1 MSVFDS
7 IGVINLGTY
16 LTGALLIILL
26 PGPNSLYVLATAAT
40 HGIRDG
46 YKAALGIFVGDSILL
61 FLTAAGA
68 ASLLQTLPALFYTI
82 RVIGAVY
89 LAYLGIRILWSLLYP
104 PATLEVRTIDM
115 EHGHAESRF
124 FKALTLSLLNPK
136 AILFLVSFFV
146 QFVDPSK
153 GHPWLAFLVLGVCLQ
168 VFSMAYLSALI
179 VGGAR
184 LANAFRRR
192 RRLANVASAAVGLL
206 FIGFAVRMVFA
217 R

>member
-1 MSVFDS
+1 MFES

-16 LTGALLIILL
+16 LAGALLIILL

-40 HGIRDG
+40 HGVRDG
-46 YKAALGIFVGDSILL
+46 YKAALGIFIGDSILL

-82 RVIGAVY
+82 RMVGAVY
-89 LAYLGIRILWSLLYP
+89 LAYLGVRILWSLLHP
-104 PATLEVRTIDM
+104 QPAVEVRTIST
-115 EHGHAESRF
+115 EKAHGESRL

-153 GHPWLAFLVLGVCLQ
+153 GHPWLAFLVLGVFLQ

-179 VGGAR
+179 FGGSR
-184 LANAFRRR
+184 LASAFRRR
-192 RRLANVASAAVGLL
+192 RRLASGASAAVGLL
-206 FIGFAVRMVFA
+206 FIGFAVRMAFA